1 VSYGVVTCHRYAA
14 PVATLT
20 VVLLLAVPVL
30 ELWVFVQVA
39 VAVGFWWALLAL
51 VGLSVGGAWLVKR
64 EGLAV
69 WARLRDRVAR
79 GETPE
84 RELAD
89 GAVLLV
95 AGLLLLFPG
104 FVTGLL
110 GLLLLLPPVRALVRP
125 MLLRRVAAGGTFITA
140 TYRVGGDAAGHGTV
154 VDTSATEVRGELES

>member
-1 VSYGVVTCHRYAA
+1 MDARCTADTLRL
-14 PVATLT
+14 VATLT

-39 VAVGFWWALLAL
+39 GAVGFWSALLAL
-51 VGLSVGGAWLVKR
+51 VGLCVGGAWLVKR

-79 GETPE
+79 GETPD

-89 GAVLLV
+89 AALLLV

-125 MLLRRVAAGGTFITA
+125 VLLRRVAAGGTVITA